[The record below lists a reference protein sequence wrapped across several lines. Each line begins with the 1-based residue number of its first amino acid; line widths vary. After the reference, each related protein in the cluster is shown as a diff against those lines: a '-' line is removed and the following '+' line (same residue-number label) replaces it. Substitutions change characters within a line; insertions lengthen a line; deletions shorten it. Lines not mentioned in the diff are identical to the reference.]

1 MIYDVAIAGTG
12 PAGVSA
18 ALTLK
23 AREKSFV
30 WIGSR
35 NLSDKVE
42 KAERILNY
50 PGLGNVTGEGLNEA
64 FKKQILDLDI
74 DIEPHMVNSIMSMGD
89 HFALMAGENFYEAKT
104 VILATGVS
112 FKAAIPGE
120 DRLLGSGLSYCATC
134 DGRLYKGKTI
144 AVVCNNPRFEDE
156 VKFLSDLA
164 GNVHFFAQYKT
175 EGSALAEM
183 ENVIFHKDRIKEING
198 EMRVEKITT
207 DEGELPVDGIF
218 ILRDSISLS
227 ALLPGLETE
236 NGHIKVNRDMSTNI
250 PGVFAAGD
258 CTGRPYQYAKA
269 VGEGNV
275 AAHSVV
281 EYLG

>member
-1 MIYDVAIAGTG
+1 MIYDAAIAGTG

-18 ALTLK
+18 ALTLH
-23 AREKSFV
+23 ARNKSFV
-30 WIGSR
+30 WIGSP

-42 KAERILNY
+42 KAEKILNY
-50 PGLGNVTGEGLNEA
+50 PGIGNTTGENLNEA
-64 FKKQILDLDI
+64 FRKQIEDI
-74 DIEPHMVNSIMSMGD
+74 GIEIESHMVNSIMPMGD
-89 HFALMAGENFYEAKT
+89 HFAVMAGEAFYEAKT

-112 FKAAIPGE
+112 FNATIPGE
-120 DRLLGSGLSYCATC
+120 DRLLGSGVSYCATC
-134 DGRLYKGKTI
+134 DGRLYKGRTI
-144 AVVCNNPRFEDE
+144 AVLCNNPRFEGE
-156 VKFLSDLA
+156 VKFLADLA
-164 GNVHFFAQYKT
+164 ENIHYFPQYKT
-175 EGSALAEM
+175 DNTTLSGN
-183 ENVIFHKDRIKEING
+183 ENIVFHKDHVKEISG
-198 EMRVEKITT
+198 EGRVGAVKTE
-207 DEGELPVDGIF
+207 DEEIPVDGVF
-218 ILRDSISLS
+218 ILRDSIAMS

-281 EYLG
+281 EFSE

>member
-175 EGSALAEM
+175 EGSALTET

-250 PGVFAAGD
+250 PGVFAAGILVD
-258 CTGRPYQYAKA
+258 ISRFTFICTFAGT
-269 VGEGNV
+269 
-275 AAHSVV
+275 
-281 EYLG
+281 